1 MTEYWPWWL
10 GALGLGGVSIL
21 YLLLIGRLLGVSGS
35 WAKVVAWKENREQQK
50 AAETLVEDKEAMENA
65 FMAETLAEFGE
76 DAIRELQAEK
86 EGDAESRAADISELE
101 SATPWTAHLVFLLS
115 MFLGAF
121 LVAWFNGQFELRL
134 DLSDTHSRIF
144 GSLWEVWLAL
154 LIGGMMVG
162 FGTQM
167 AGGCTSGHGLS
178 GCARLLP
185 ASLLAT
191 AVFMA
196 SAIFL
201 SLLMEVMI
209 R

>member
-1 MTEYWPWWL
+1 MSEYWPWWL

-35 WAKVVAWKENREQQK
+35 WAKVVAWRENREQQK
-50 AAETLVEDKEAMENA
+50 AAEALVEDTDAMEDA

-76 DAIRELQAEK
+76 DAIRELQGEAKTASAEGK
-86 EGDAESRAADISELE
+86 ADLGELE

-121 LVAWFNGQFELRL
+121 LVAWFTGQFELRL
-134 DLSDTHSRIF
+134 DLSDTHTRIF

-154 LIGGMMVG
+154 LLGGTMVG

-196 SAIFL
+196 SAVFL